1 MDVNI
6 INRLNAYL
14 NMRQLADRMDNDQPI
29 IRMSVITPSK
39 NSIEALFKGSD
50 GRLWVIYNFPTET
63 CNLPISLFNDSVL
76 YQIESAILNL
86 LISYGNN
93 KEKTKTQNE

>member
-1 MDVNI
+1 MDVDI

-14 NMRQLADRMDNDQPI
+14 NMRELADRMDNNQPI

-50 GRLWVIYNFPTET
+50 GKLWVIYNFPTET
-63 CNLPISLFNDSVL
+63 CNLPISLLNDSVL
-76 YQIESAILNL
+76 YQIESAILNSIL
-86 LISYGNN
+86 YGNN